1 MSVPWVRILRAAGA
15 GAVAG
20 GIVFAGSAA
29 SGQVHFGA
37 PVVAAAPSTPV
48 GIPVRT
54 ASLVCPGPETEGLAG
69 VPAVAGGTTTVL
81 AATAPAAAVQG
92 MVTPAAG
99 QLSTRGLPDGPEI
112 GTSTERGRTISG
124 TLSGNASASITGADG
139 LAPAMAGLQTWLRTD
154 SDDRALIATACQ
166 VPRDSHWLL
175 AGAGE
180 TTRRER
186 LVIANPGANT
196 LTVDVT
202 VYGRQGI
209 IAATSS
215 SRLAVPPRGRTVV
228 LLDAIAP
235 GEASPAVHVVASGGV
250 VAAVMQDSWIEG
262 AVGRGSDDVA
272 STPAPAT
279 EHLIAAVPVS
289 GPAMVRVLVPGT
301 VEAVVQT
308 RALTPDGP
316 ISLPQDS
323 VVRVPA
329 GAVRDIAIGS
339 LPPGTYAV
347 QVKSDQPMVAAAMTE
362 RRADGN
368 GPSDLAWAAASE
380 PIDGVAGT
388 PVPAV
393 TRAGLVLA
401 AVGADARVTVTKV
414 AADGTATASD
424 VTVPGDSVTQV
435 DVTGTAAVWL
445 RPSGGAVR
453 AGLVLELTDAGG
465 PLYSVV
471 ALNPAVVTGTD
482 VVVRDVRR

>member
-1 MSVPWVRILRAAGA
+1 
-15 GAVAG
+15 
-20 GIVFAGSAA
+20 
-29 SGQVHFGA
+29 
-37 PVVAAAPSTPV
+37 
-48 GIPVRT
+48 
-54 ASLVCPGPETEGLAG
+54 
-69 VPAVAGGTTTVL
+69 
-81 AATAPAAAVQG
+81 
-92 MVTPAAG
+92 
-99 QLSTRGLPDGPEI
+99 
-112 GTSTERGRTISG
+112 
-124 TLSGNASASITGADG
+124 
-139 LAPAMAGLQTWLRTD
+139 
-154 SDDRALIATACQ
+154 
-166 VPRDSHWLL
+166 
-175 AGAGE
+175 
-180 TTRRER
+180 
-186 LVIANPGANT
+186 
-196 LTVDVT
+196 
-202 VYGRQGI
+202 
-209 IAATSS
+209 
-215 SRLAVPPRGRTVV
+215 
-228 LLDAIAP
+228 
-235 GEASPAVHVVASGGV
+235 V

>member
-1 MSVPWVRILRAAGA
+1 MRLPWMRIVRAGALGAAG
-15 GAVAG
+15 G
-20 GIVFAGSAA
+20 GIVLAA
-29 SGQVHFGA
+29 SLSSGQVQLGA
-37 PVVAAAPSTPV
+37 LGAAAAESRPTGS
-48 GIPVRT
+48 PVRT

-69 VPAVAGGTTTVL
+69 VPPVTGGTTTIL
-81 AATAPAAAVQG
+81 AASAPTAILSGLVPPG
-92 MVTPAAG
+92 AG
-99 QLSTRGLPDGPEI
+99 RLSARVLPDGPVL
-112 GTSTERGRTISG
+112 GSVTERGRNVTGTISG
-124 TLSGNASASITGADG
+124 NTGADVSGVDG
-139 LAPAMAGLQTWLRTD
+139 LAPGVAGLQTWLRTD

-166 VPRDSHWLL
+166 VPRESHWLL

-186 LVIANPGANT
+186 LVVVNPGANT

-202 VYGRQGI
+202 VHGRQGI
-209 IAATSS
+209 IAATSG

-235 GEASPAVHVVASGGV
+235 GEPSPAVHVVASGGV
-250 VAAVMQDSWIEG
+250 VAAVLQDSWIDG
-262 AVGRGSDDVA
+262 AVGRGSDDVG
-272 STPAPAT
+272 STPAPTT
-279 EHLIAAVPVS
+279 ENVIAAVPVA
-289 GPAMVRVLVPGT
+289 GPAIVRVVVPGA

-316 ISLPQDS
+316 IAVPQDS

-329 GAVRDIAIGS
+329 GAVRDLALGT
-339 LPPGTYAV
+339 LPAGTYAV
-347 QVKSDQPMVAAAMTE
+347 QVKADQPVVAAAMTE
-362 RRADGN
+362 RRAAGN
-368 GPSDLAWAAASE
+368 GPSDLAWTAASD
-380 PIDGVAGT
+380 PIDGVSGT

-401 AVGADARVTVTKV
+401 ATGADVPVTVVKV
-414 AADGTATASD
+414 AGDGSATVTT

-435 DVTGTAAVWL
+435 DVTGAAAVWL

-465 PLYSVV
+465 PLFSVV

-482 VVVRDVRR
+482 VAVRDIRR